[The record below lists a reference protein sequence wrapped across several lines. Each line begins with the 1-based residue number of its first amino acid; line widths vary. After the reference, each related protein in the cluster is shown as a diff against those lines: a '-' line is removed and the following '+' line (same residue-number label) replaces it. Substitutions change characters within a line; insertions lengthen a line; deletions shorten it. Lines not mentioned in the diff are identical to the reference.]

1 MATDDEDDASTP
13 PPVEPFIPD
22 SEGSMHTLPDNVL
35 VTVRLRFDYCKR
47 KYVAEWLLPD
57 RRLDI
62 PAHHDMFKAAE
73 HLVEFTSNRPHM
85 NIGITGYVH
94 MSA

>member
-1 MATDDEDDASTP
+1 MI
-13 PPVEPFIPD
+13 EPYIPD
-22 SEGSMHTLPDNVL
+22 SEGALHTLPDNVI

-57 RRLDI
+57 RRIVI
-62 PAHHDMFKAAE
+62 PAHNDMFKAAE

-94 MSA
+94 MSS

>member
-1 MATDDEDDASTP
+1 
-13 PPVEPFIPD
+13 
-22 SEGSMHTLPDNVL
+22 MHTLPDNVL
-35 VTVRLRFDYCKR
+35 VTVRLRFDYGKR

-57 RRLDI
+57 RRITI
-62 PAHHDMFKAAE
+62 PDQNDMFKAAA
-73 HLVEFTSNRPHM
+73 HLVEFTANRPHM